1 MELLLNGTVELNAN
15 DMEKAKVFSALFT
28 LIFTSKHIFQDSQPL
43 ENRTKVWNREAL
55 LMLEF
60 RESLNI
66 LYINK
71 FTWCDRLQ
79 LKYLADVIARLL
91 SIVFNLLC

>member
-1 MELLLNGTVELNAN
+1 MELLLNGTVELMAN

-28 LIFTSKHIFQDSQPL
+28 LIFTSKHSLQESQPL
-43 ENRTKVWNREAL
+43 ENRAKFWNREAL

-66 LYINK
+66 LDINK

-79 LKYLADVIARLL
+79 LKYLADVIARPL
-91 SIVFNLLC
+91 SIIFNLLC